1 MKAIEPLMLVMGSE
15 ENGVSPT
22 MIKMSDELVKIPLKG
37 EIESLN
43 VSAAASVLLFE
54 IVRQRLGI

>member
-1 MKAIEPLMLVMGSE
+1 
-15 ENGVSPT
+15 
-22 MIKMSDELVKIPLKG
+22 MSDELVKIPLKG